1 MRSAGTPAATVLT
14 ILVLVFAPLFGH
26 GRGHAQRLVSL
37 TFTNVSVPCPVALR
51 CPNRAF
57 MSEKADAADSSQAAI
72 AAATNAAIAQAVAD
86 FQSGRHGH

>member
-14 ILVLVFAPLFGH
+14 ILVLVFAPMFGH

-37 TFTNVSVPCPVALR
+37 TFTSVSVPCPVALR
-51 CPNRAF
+51 CPKRAF
-57 MSEKADAADSSQAAI
+57 MAEKADATDDSQAAI
-72 AAATNAAIAQAVAD
+72 DAATQASIAQAIAD